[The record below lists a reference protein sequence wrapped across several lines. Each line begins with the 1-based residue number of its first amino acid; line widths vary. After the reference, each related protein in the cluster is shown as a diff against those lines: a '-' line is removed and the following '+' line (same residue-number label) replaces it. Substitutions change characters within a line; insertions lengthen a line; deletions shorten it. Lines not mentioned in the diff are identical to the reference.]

1 MKWGAYM
8 PTEIERQRL
17 QSIFGDLI
25 DHKRKA
31 YCGQEYIPDITFWGF
46 YRMFFLG
53 SDSAAILNYSE
64 DHNER
69 RMAFL
74 KQVFEHTCVDP

>member
-1 MKWGAYM
+1 MHYM
-8 PTEIERQRL
+8 PTEINRQRL

-25 DHKRKA
+25 DHKIKA

-46 YRMFFLG
+46 YRMFCLD
-53 SDSAAILNYSE
+53 SDSAAILNYSK
-64 DHNER
+64 DNNER

-74 KQVFEHTCVDP
+74 YICYQPLC